1 MPQRKELSKFANR
14 PGITGAFVKQQSGIT
29 QQATYNS
36 EATVDWIINNSD
48 LGYLP
53 LAIDIPWRV
62 INEEAQA
69 VLPYMVVDQAGDS
82 DSRGW
87 LNFGIYARGA
97 HDLGDYGRT
106 DMSVPSDWTDI
117 AQEYMPETIRYF
129 RDNWPHQ
136 QIYRLRL
143 LGLEP
148 NGVIGLHTDDCIG
161 LNNINIAI
169 DHPEDCD
176 FVLENSGVI
185 PFENGRAFLV
195 NTGRRHA
202 VVNRSN
208 RLRLH
213 IVVYQENDT
222 HFGNLILQS
231 YKKYL
236 KAA

>member
-1 MPQRKELSKFANR
+1 MSLRKELSQFANR
-14 PGITGAFVKQQSGIT
+14 PGITGAFVKQQSGIS
-29 QQATYNS
+29 QYSTYNS
-36 EATVDWIINNSD
+36 EATVDWIINNSN

-53 LAIDIPWRV
+53 LAVDIPWRV

-69 VLPYMVVDQAGDS
+69 VLPFMIANPPGDA

-87 LNFGIYARGA
+87 LNFGIYSRGV

-106 DMSVPSDWTDI
+106 DLNQTNDWTAE
-117 AQEYMPETIRYF
+117 AQQHMPETVRYF

-136 QIYRLRL
+136 QLYKIRL

-148 NGVIGLHTDDCIG
+148 GGVIGLHTDDCTG

-169 DHPEDCD
+169 DHPDDCD

-202 VVNRSN
+202 VINRSN

-213 IVVYQENDT
+213 IVVYQENDM